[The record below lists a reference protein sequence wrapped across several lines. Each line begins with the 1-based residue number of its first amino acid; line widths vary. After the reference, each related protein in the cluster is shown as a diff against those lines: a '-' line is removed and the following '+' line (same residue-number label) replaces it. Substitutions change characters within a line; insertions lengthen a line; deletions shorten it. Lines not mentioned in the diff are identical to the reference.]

1 MLVMPKTLIVHPAN
15 TTHEQLTDEE
25 KRAGGITP
33 DLIRVSVGIVHIDD
47 IKKDF
52 IQAFEKL

>member
-1 MLVMPKTLIVHPAN
+1 MPKTLIVHPAN

-33 DLIRVSVGIVHIDD
+33 DLIRVSVGIEHIDD